1 MKENPFVQTLEG
13 YDSELCFSLDG
24 YVGDFGSNFAYK
36 DCPGI
41 VCCNSIEQDISSKN
55 TFTLPSVLSAQCAN
69 FVISRRVLERE
80 TPMTK
85 ILPSELVFLQSEV
98 GLWNNDYPCSY
109 SSSVVRVV
117 LSLRVDELGD
127 CVKWVLRN
135 SPRYGIVIDA
145 PMRDHIFLL
154 FKLCLKAISLEAYH
168 LSTSQNPTSQV
179 FECPVLVEVM
189 SWLACQ
195 LSGLYGEL
203 QGKLFCINMLKHCV
217 LSVSKVKVEELDGKC
232 ERGNFICG
240 GDGNCSGSLVFV
252 SQVAA
257 AVAALHERSVLEEKI
272 KGLRL
277 SGSLSK
283 LQLITEHSYLT
294 TKAND
299 ERRKRSNYRPILEHD
314 GLLWQRPRN
323 QDSNEN
329 KTEEE
334 LLAEERDYKRRR
346 TSYRGKKVKR
356 STTEVMRDIIE
367 EHMEEIKQAGG
378 IGCFVKGS
386 FESGTVL
393 HGSVS
398 VNTDV
403 QIERA
408 SRDYRKE
415 PPMSYSNMVLK
426 REGSPVK
433 DSIKNSHYKQMR
445 DSYSRHEPL
454 EDHRRSR
461 KEKHD
466 REYRSKS
473 PESSRSNEGSHGR
486 HGHRGERDELEV
498 TRTKYEKNYSASS
511 HRSNYRDSR
520 SSSSLSVSSRG
531 LRERSKDRHKGRT
544 HGTHRS
550 DSAKQDT
557 FEDRYDPSRSE
568 SYQET

>member
-1 MKENPFVQTLEG
+1 MNPPPNPFFNTSFTFLPQNQNPNPNSTFSHLPNPQFHPPRPKSDLLTTISLLKQLINQSKTTLEASTNLIFSSNESKTLNFNPDLCPCPFDCRHRIPPEHLFNHYLGCSSSPRVIDLDVLGALKYLKSFKPEEQLMKENPFVQTLEG

-80 TPMTK
+80 TPTTK

-168 LSTSQNPTSQV
+168 LSTSQNPASQV

-203 QGKLFCINMLKHCV
+203 QGKLFCVNMLKHCV

-240 GDGNCSGSLVFV
+240 GDGNSSGSLVFV

-283 LQLITEHSYLT
+283 SQLITEHSYLT

-415 PPMSYSNMVLK
+415 PP
-426 REGSPVK
+426 
-433 DSIKNSHYKQMR
+433 
-445 DSYSRHEPL
+445 
-454 EDHRRSR
+454 
-461 KEKHD
+461 
-466 REYRSKS
+466 
-473 PESSRSNEGSHGR
+473 
-486 HGHRGERDELEV
+486 
-498 TRTKYEKNYSASS
+498 
-511 HRSNYRDSR
+511 
-520 SSSSLSVSSRG
+520 
-531 LRERSKDRHKGRT
+531 
-544 HGTHRS
+544 
-550 DSAKQDT
+550 
-557 FEDRYDPSRSE
+557 
-568 SYQET
+568 